1 MVLDGIA
8 IKSHY
13 FSIQHLANY
22 RYWVF
27 SSFTVAATKFAGDT
41 DDCSSCGSCEGRNAF
56 HRRHRAPHRC
66 RRTIA
71 ISAVVSRDYC
81 LPVPAWGLTGAG
93 LIIGPTVAAQFETL
107 VDRIPVLLEN
117 LRSLTENLAL
127 RLRITQPES
136 IRQFFDIQD
145 LTS

>member
-1 MVLDGIA
+1 M
-8 IKSHY
+8 
-13 FSIQHLANY
+13 
-22 RYWVF
+22 
-27 SSFTVAATKFAGDT
+27 
-41 DDCSSCGSCEGRNAF
+41 
-56 HRRHRAPHRC
+56 
-66 RRTIA
+66 
-71 ISAVVSRDYC
+71 VSRDYC